1 MLVAFGGP
9 PSALRRPLGGHPY
22 LAAAARS
29 IASCPC
35 TSVPAARPRGH
46 LEGVH
51 CEGSLL
57 SRPSTARAQKKPPAR
72 ARQRIGAARLRDLRT
87 QRAGAPDGCSSRPLA
102 LGVSSPFEAV
112 LHEVLES
119 LNARVEV
126 STSEITLHAAQNTT
140 GWQMPCARRGAEPSR
155 LVGLHRGPIEV
166 ETSHGPQRA
175 RRESA
180 SPGPR
185 GGAERA
191 FGRLYVC
198 RETSPAEFTSISC
211 LRSTLY
217 PCG

>member
-1 MLVAFGGP
+1 M
-9 PSALRRPLGGHPY
+9 
-22 LAAAARS
+22 AAAARS
-29 IASCPC
+29 IPSCAC
-35 TSVPAARPRGH
+35 TSVPAARPRGP

-72 ARQRIGAARLRDLRT
+72 AQQRSGAARLRDLRT
-87 QRAGAPDGCSSRPLA
+87 QRAGAPDGWSSRPLA

-140 GWQMPCARRGAEPSR
+140 AWQMPCARRGAAPSR
-155 LVGLHRGPIEV
+155 LVGLHSGPIEV

-191 FGRLYVC
+191 FGRLWVC
-198 RETSPAEFTSISC
+198 RDAAGPQHTQVPFWHPRGRPT
-211 LRSTLY
+211 
-217 PCG
+217 

>member
-1 MLVAFGGP
+1 MAFGGP

-57 SRPSTARAQKKPPAR
+57 SRPSTACAQKTPPAR
-72 ARQRIGAARLRDLRT
+72 ARQRVGAARLRDLRAE
-87 QRAGAPDGCSSRPLA
+87 RAVARDGRSSRALA

-185 GGAERA
+185 GGAESA
-191 FGRLYVC
+191 FGRLWVC
-198 RETSPAEFTSISC
+198 RSPVSAAS
-211 LRSTLY
+211 L
-217 PCG
+217 

>member
-1 MLVAFGGP
+1 MAFGGP
-9 PSALRRPLGGHPY
+9 PSALRRPLRASPFFGSGPPR
-22 LAAAARS
+22 LSPRALECTRQERSCARTGALLGACAAQ
-29 IASCPC
+29 
-35 TSVPAARPRGH
+35 
-46 LEGVH
+46 
-51 CEGSLL
+51 GSLL

-166 ETSHGPQRA
+166 ETSHGPQRV

-191 FGRLYVC
+191 FGRLWVC
-198 RETSPAEFTSISC
+198 RGVKSA
-211 LRSTLY
+211 
-217 PCG
+217 

>member
-1 MLVAFGGP
+1 MAFGGP
-9 PSALRRPLGGHPY
+9 PSALRRPLRASPFFGSGWPR
-22 LAAAARS
+22 LSPRALECTRQERSCARTGALLGACAAQ
-29 IASCPC
+29 
-35 TSVPAARPRGH
+35 
-46 LEGVH
+46 
-51 CEGSLL
+51 GSLL
-57 SRPSTARAQKKPPAR
+57 SRPSTARAQKTPPAR

-185 GGAERA
+185 GGPERA
-191 FGRLYVC
+191 FGLVHVC
-198 RETSPAEFTSISC
+198 RDALASLATGASWTRP
-211 LRSTLY
+211 
-217 PCG
+217 